1 MRALALAFILFQL
14 LLCCANAAQG
24 SYSVIDPQRALLFLR
39 SQYVEEVGLLRA
51 AVRAYPDNTT
61 IYIANDNLLASRALA
76 VLGDRELS
84 SKILSKLN
92 NEYSGGFN
100 GKIEI
105 LLGIDIPDVFY
116 VYENELVGEVN
127 GYRIVYER
135 MREQVIEGW
144 YEYAD
149 LLVYRALDR
158 LLWGSRSH
166 AELLFLNLTMMWD
179 GYGFRD
185 KAFNATGVYATYKC
199 ALFIYLYRALSAGS
213 DVVKDYSH
221 IRDKCLEI
229 IALSQDEA
237 TGGIRTDYRVVNNRI
252 VIEGDVNV
260 ETTSIVILAL
270 YSDYPLLFSNT
281 SNRINANALA
291 ESIAQITIA
300 VALIAFSFKIII
312 KHILS
317 LQEPESSYYYF
328 ILFLTR

>member
-1 MRALALAFILFQL
+1 MVREAVTVSVL
-14 LLCCANAAQG
+14 LM
-24 SYSVIDPQRALLFLR
+24 LLPLLVVVGDVGPERYLMLQFLR

-51 AVRAYPDNTT
+51 STVSYPDNIT

-100 GKIEI
+100 GKVEI
-105 LLGIDIPDVFY
+105 LFGVDIPDVFY
-116 VYENELVGEVN
+116 TARYEYIGEVN
-127 GYRIVYER
+127 GYRIIYEKPGDH
-135 MREQVIEGW
+135 VIDDW

-158 LLWGSRSH
+158 LLRGSRSH
-166 AELLFLNLTMMWD
+166 AELLLMNLTMMWD

-199 ALFIYLYRALSAGS
+199 ALFIYLYRALDSAGS
-213 DVVKDYSH
+213 DVVKDYSR

-237 TGGIRTDYRVVNNRI
+237 TGGIRTDYRVIDGRI
-252 VIEGDVNV
+252 IPEGDVNV
-260 ETTSIVILAL
+260 ETTSITVLAL
-270 YSDYPLLFSNT
+270 FSGYPLIIAGESRGAQYTPNTQEYSITLVVFGMVIVIILVVLTLFIEKIKLRADNT
-281 SNRINANALA
+281 T
-291 ESIAQITIA
+291 QD
-300 VALIAFSFKIII
+300 
-312 KHILS
+312 
-317 LQEPESSYYYF
+317 
-328 ILFLTR
+328 